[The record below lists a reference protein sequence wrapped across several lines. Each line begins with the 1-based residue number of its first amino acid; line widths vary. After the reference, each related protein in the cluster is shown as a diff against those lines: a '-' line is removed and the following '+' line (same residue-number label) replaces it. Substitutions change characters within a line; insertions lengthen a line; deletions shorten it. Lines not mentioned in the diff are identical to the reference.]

1 VLTTS
6 YACPTIRQ
14 PYDRRSVACLP
25 SISFRLLPA
34 LTCEPWLLSSGD
46 WQECGSRDLTVL
58 PSLPLTLISASPAQ
72 RLRLH
77 KQCNDGAGFES
88 YIYASSSETDSKVLH
103 GSALRRDLPDW
114 YDCGL
119 TGPHDC
125 GWVR

>member
-1 VLTTS
+1 
-6 YACPTIRQ
+6 
-14 PYDRRSVACLP
+14 
-25 SISFRLLPA
+25 
-34 LTCEPWLLSSGD
+34 
-46 WQECGSRDLTVL
+46 VL

-88 YIYASSSETDSKVLH
+88 YIYASSSETGSKVLH
-103 GSALRRDLPDW
+103 GSALRRDLLDW